1 MNSYKYLLISHQT
14 RSLSIQIRKHMQRWQ
29 RNMKRETVNFHKYV
43 SIKQQA
49 INTTFHYRRV
59 HLSITDSPSKQH
71 WIVPHFQFHTY
82 ACDYTPFVPDTRA
95 CICKPYIQA
104 FDYMCTIHDPYA
116 KYVHICAL
124 CSYTTCTVLVHIIC
138 MYVQAPPTVDNLI
151 YTTHSP
157 FQQHTN
163 KRSLPSIKHPT
174 FSSPCLAQGASCLAW
189 K

>member
-1 MNSYKYLLISHQT
+1 MTKKHEERNSK
-14 RSLSIQIRKHMQRWQ
+14 LSQIRLNKATSNKNYLPLLPRASLYN
-29 RNMKRETVNFHKYV
+29 RF
-43 SIKQQA
+43 SIKTALDCSAFSASSYIRMWLYTFCTRHTRVYLQA
-49 INTTFHYRRV
+49 ICTSFWLHASRSR
-59 HLSITDSPSKQH
+59 SRS
-71 WIVPHFQFHTY
+71 
-82 ACDYTPFVPDTRA
+82 R
-95 CICKPYIQA
+95 
-104 FDYMCTIHDPYA
+104 TIHDPYA

-174 FSSPCLAQGASCLAW
+174 FSSPCLARGASCLAW